1 MRYLLESDSLST
13 LYDPE
18 APGHQA
24 AAQRLAALGDSD
36 EVFLSVLALYEI
48 EYGFANA
55 PEEKKPIIRQRI
67 SQAQEDFPILPL
79 TAEAARLFGS
89 IKASLR
95 KTKQLSDKGA
105 KIHNIDLMIA
115 ATAVTEDCVL
125 ISGDSIYPEVRRLH
139 PNLKLENWQS
149 ASDGGGEEP

>member
-18 APGHQA
+18 ASEHQA
-24 AAQRLAALGDSD
+24 VARRLAALEDSD
-36 EVFLSVLALYEI
+36 QVFLSILALYEL
-48 EYGFANA
+48 EYGFAHA
-55 PEEKKPIIRQRI
+55 PDEKKPMIRQRI
-67 SQAQEDFPILPL
+67 SQAQEDFPFLPL
-79 TAEAARLFGS
+79 TAEAAGLFGS
-89 IKASLR
+89 IKAGLR

-115 ATAVTEDCVL
+115 ATALTEDCVL

-139 PNLKLENWQS
+139 PGLKLENWQ
-149 ASDGGGEEP
+149 AAADRADED

>member
-18 APGHQA
+18 APEHQA
-24 AAQRLAALGDSD
+24 VARRLAALEDSD
-36 EVFLSVLALYEI
+36 QVFLSILALYEL

-55 PEEKKPIIRQRI
+55 PDEKKPIIQQRL
-67 SQAQEDFPILPL
+67 SQAQDDFPFLPL
-79 TAEAARLFGS
+79 TAEAATLFGS

-95 KTKQLSDKGA
+95 KTKRLSDKGA

-115 ATAVTEDCVL
+115 ATAITEDCVL
-125 ISGDSIYPEVRRLH
+125 ISGDSIYPEVRRLF
-139 PNLKLENWQS
+139 PDLKLESWQ
-149 ASDGGGEEP
+149 